1 MKDQH
6 TLISGYR
13 DLNQEEIDLMN
24 EIKQM
29 EAHVLALVEKCGVK
43 IGDQIGSPDP
53 AEVRRAAQS
62 NAHRWVNIAR
72 TDLEKGFMALV
83 RSVAQPQPTE
93 IKKCHLD

>member
-24 EIKQM
+24 EIKQL
-29 EAHVLALVEKCGVK
+29 EARALVLVEKCRKK
-43 IGDQIGSPDP
+43 IVRQYNTDSPNSP
-53 AEVRRAAQS
+53 ETLRAERSCA
-62 NAHRWVNIAR
+62 NRWASIAI

-93 IKKCHLD
+93 IK

>member
-29 EAHVLALVEKCGVK
+29 EAHVLALVAKCEKK
-43 IGDQIGSPDP
+43 IVQQYNANNPDSPEAIRVIRSSALKWVDIGHT
-53 AEVRRAAQS
+53 E
-62 NAHRWVNIAR
+62 
-72 TDLEKGFMALV
+72 LEKGFMALV

-93 IKKCHLD
+93 IK

>member
-13 DLNQEEIDLMN
+13 DLNQEEIDLIN

-29 EAHVLALVEKCGVK
+29 EARVLVLVGKCRKKIAQQYSIDNPDSVEAL
-43 IGDQIGSPDP
+43 
-53 AEVRRAAQS
+53 RADRSSA
-62 NAHRWVNIAR
+62 NRWASVAL

-83 RSVAQPQPTE
+83 RSVAQPQPTQL
-93 IKKCHLD
+93 KD

>member
-29 EAHVLALVEKCGVK
+29 EARVLVLVNKCKKK
-43 IGDQIGSPDP
+43 IAQQYNNADNPDSLEAIR
-53 AEVRRAAQS
+53 AELSRAIEWA
-62 NAHRWVNIAR
+62 NTGH
-72 TDLEKGFMALV
+72 TELEKGFMALV

-93 IKKCHLD
+93 IK

>member
-29 EAHVLALVEKCGVK
+29 EARVLVLVEKCRKK
-43 IGDQIGSPDP
+43 IDFQYSLDNPEPIE
-53 AEVRRAAQS
+53 ALRADCA
-62 NAHRWVNIAR
+62 NAYKWVNVAH

-83 RSVAQPQPTE
+83 RSVAQPQPTK
-93 IKKCHLD
+93 IA

>member
-24 EIKQM
+24 EIKQL
-29 EAHVLALVEKCGVK
+29 EAHALVLVEKCRKK
-43 IGDQIGSPDP
+43 IAQQYNTNSPDSVETLR
-53 AEVRRAAQS
+53 AERSSANKWASVAL
-62 NAHRWVNIAR
+62 

-93 IKKCHLD
+93 IK